1 MGRSARLTFVVLLL
15 ASLTHAPL
23 PYAHCHE
30 LLSADQLAQHMRE
43 CHRSGA
49 TEELPHGWHF
59 HLAPS
64 DWIDRDVEEPALVR
78 QPTLRDNE
86 SLVRDDAKS
95 ATMEID
101 APASLRGAEE
111 SSRRTSALCAP
122 GPLLARGC
130 SALYCV
136 LRI

>member
-1 MGRSARLTFVVLLL
+1 MGRSARLTFVALLL

-43 CHRSGA
+43 CHRPGA
-49 TEELPHGWHF
+49 AEELPHGWHF

-64 DWIDRDVEEPALVR
+64 DWIDRDVEEPALVGE
-78 QPTLRDNE
+78 PTLRE
-86 SLVRDDAKS
+86 EEALARGDAKS
-95 ATMEID
+95 ATMVID

-111 SSRRTSALCAP
+111 SSRLRSALCAP
-122 GPLLARGC
+122 APLLARGC

-136 LRI
+136 LRL

>member
-1 MGRSARLTFVVLLL
+1 MGRSARLTFVALLL

-30 LLSADQLAQHMRE
+30 LLSADQLMQHMRE
-43 CHRSGA
+43 CHRPGA

-64 DWIDRDVEEPALVR
+64 DWIDRDVEEPALVVE
-78 QPTLRDNE
+78 PTLRDDE
-86 SLVRDDAKS
+86 SLVGDDAKS
-95 ATMEID
+95 ATIEII
-101 APASLRGAEE
+101 APASLRSAEE